1 LLEQQGNLVLHA
13 KEHAAEID
21 IDDPVPLLFREF
33 GRRRDRLFYAG
44 VVEGEVEA
52 PEGLDRLL
60 QRGLH
65 IVVPRHIA
73 FDRERAPA
81 GLLDHAC
88 RFLVAMFRK
97 VGRHHTGALARESQR
112 RRAAD
117 AVGRPGYERNLP
129 CETFIVVRHRLL
141 LSASFT

>member
-1 LLEQQGNLVLHA
+1 MPLTPAPEEVFTIAPPPCLSSKGISCFMQRNTLRRF
-13 KEHAAEID
+13 ISTT
-21 IDDPVPLLFREF
+21 VPLLFEI
-33 GRRRDRLFYAG
+33 GRWRDRLFYAG
-44 VVEGEVEA
+44 GVEGEVEA

-88 RFLVAMFRK
+88 RFLVA
-97 VGRHHTGALARESQR
+97 
-112 RRAAD
+112 
-117 AVGRPGYERNLP
+117 
-129 CETFIVVRHRLL
+129 
-141 LSASFT
+141 